1 MHVSNHLGILH
12 GLPMSDWFERFGYA
26 EVADNLLIGAYP
38 LDAEDVAALAGAG
51 VTAIF
56 NLVEDA
62 EYGEGE
68 REVVVEA
75 LAASGIREQRMSFV
89 DYGALLPGQLEQA
102 VDAMLAW
109 LEAGERVYLHCRAGW
124 QRSAA
129 VAAGVVALRD
139 EVDLAEA
146 LERIAARKPSADP
159 LPHQR
164 HDLANWWVL
173 RRRKGSAEAAPDPE
187 G

>member
-1 MHVSNHLGILH
+1 MVVSNQLVILH
-12 GLPMSDWFERFGYA
+12 DLPMSDWFERFGYA

-38 LDAEDVAALAGAG
+38 LDAVDVATLGAAG

-62 EYGEGE
+62 EYAEGE
-68 REVVVEA
+68 REVVLQT
-75 LAASGIREQRMSFV
+75 LADMGIREQRISFV
-89 DYGALLPGQLEQA
+89 DYGALLPGQVEEA
-102 VDAMLAW
+102 VRAILAW
-109 LEAGERVYLHCRAGW
+109 LDAGERVYLHCRAGW

-139 EVDLAEA
+139 GVDLAEA
-146 LERIAARKPSADP
+146 LDRVAARKPDADP

-164 HDLANWWVL
+164 HDLANWWTL
-173 RRRKGSAEAAPDPE
+173 RRRRDDPAADAA

>member
-1 MHVSNHLGILH
+1 
-12 GLPMSDWFERFGYA
+12 MSDWFERFGFA
-26 EVADNLLIGAYP
+26 EVADDLLIGAYP
-38 LDAEDVAALAGAG
+38 LDADDVVALAGAG

-56 NLVEDA
+56 NLVEDV

-68 REVVVEA
+68 RELVQET
-75 LAASGIREQRMSFV
+75 LAERGISEQRIAFI
-89 DYGALLPGQLEQA
+89 DYGALLPGQLEESVKA
-102 VDAMLAW
+102 INAW
-109 LEAGERVYLHCRAGW
+109 LDAGERVYLHCRAGW

-129 VAAGVVALRD
+129 VAAGVLAVRD
-139 EVDLAEA
+139 GIDLAEA
-146 LERIAARKPSADP
+146 LDRIAARKPDADP

-173 RRRKGSAEAAPDPE
+173 RRRRDSEAATDAT

>member
-1 MHVSNHLGILH
+1 
-12 GLPMSDWFERFGYA
+12 MSDWFERFGFA
-26 EVADNLLIGAYP
+26 EVADNLVIGAYP

-68 REVVVEA
+68 RQLVLQKLDEH
-75 LAASGIREQRMSFV
+75 GIREQRISFV
-89 DYGALLPGQLEQA
+89 DYGALLPGQVEESVTA
-102 VDAMLAW
+102 IIAW
-109 LEAGERVYLHCRAGW
+109 LDAGERVYLHCRAGW

-129 VAAGVVALRD
+129 VAAGVVAVRD
-139 EVDLAEA
+139 GVDLAEA
-146 LERIAARKPSADP
+146 LDRIAARKPDADP

-164 HDLANWWVL
+164 YDLDNWWTL
-173 RRRKGSAEAAPDPE
+173 RRRRDEPAADTA

>member
-1 MHVSNHLGILH
+1 
-12 GLPMSDWFERFGYA
+12 MSDWFERFGYA

-38 LDAEDVAALAGAG
+38 LDADDVAALAGAG

-68 REVVVEA
+68 REIVVET
-75 LAASGIREQRMSFV
+75 LAERGITEQRISFV
-89 DYGALLPGQLEQA
+89 DYGALLPGQIEEA
-102 VDAMLAW
+102 VKAILAW
-109 LEAGERVYLHCRAGW
+109 LEADERVYLHCRAGW

-139 EVDLAEA
+139 DVDLAEA
-146 LERIAARKPSADP
+146 LDRVAARKPDADP

-164 HDLANWWVL
+164 HDLANWWML
-173 RRRKGSAEAAPDPE
+173 RRRRDSEAPADTA

>member
-1 MHVSNHLGILH
+1 
-12 GLPMSDWFERFGYA
+12 MSDWFERFGYE

-38 LDAEDVAALAGAG
+38 LDAEDVAALAGAR

-68 REVVVEA
+68 RELIAEA
-75 LAASGIREQRMSFV
+75 LAEHGIRERRMSFV
-89 DYGALLPGQLEQA
+89 DYGALLPGQLEEA
-102 VDAMLAW
+102 VNAVLGW
-109 LEAGERVYLHCRAGW
+109 LNADERVYLHCRAGW

-146 LERIAARKPSADP
+146 LERIAERKPSADP

-173 RRRKGSAEAAPDPE
+173 RRRKERGGDDATADSPA
-187 G
+187 